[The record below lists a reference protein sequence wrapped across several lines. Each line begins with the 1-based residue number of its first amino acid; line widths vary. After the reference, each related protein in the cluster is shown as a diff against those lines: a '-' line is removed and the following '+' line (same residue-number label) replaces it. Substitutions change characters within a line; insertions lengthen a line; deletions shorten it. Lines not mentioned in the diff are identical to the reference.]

1 MLKISG
7 QRRNTENAFFFC
19 FCFSGFR
26 VLCGVHKVSATLQ
39 IPDHSD
45 HVRYEEKNLDSVES
59 LEKGLIANHVPVSI
73 AVKVITCIYARG

>member
-7 QRRNTENAFFFC
+7 QRRNTENAFFFV
-19 FCFSGFR
+19 FVFL
-26 VLCGVHKVSATLQ
+26 VLSIMCEVHKVSATRQ

-59 LEKGLIANHVPVSI
+59 SEKGLIANHVPVSI